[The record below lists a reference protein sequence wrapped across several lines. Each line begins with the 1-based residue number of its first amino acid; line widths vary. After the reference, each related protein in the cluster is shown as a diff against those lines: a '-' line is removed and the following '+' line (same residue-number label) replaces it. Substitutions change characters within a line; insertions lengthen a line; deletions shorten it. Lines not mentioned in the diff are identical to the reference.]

1 MRVCFCM
8 SILSMS
14 SRLAWAFK
22 EKKKKTLTPTHPKP
36 GGGDV
41 GGVDIKDFLPFI
53 KDYFQQDLKSWSST
67 PKAPFSKQTLLPFV
81 FEKKKIVKTK
91 KKVF

>member
-1 MRVCFCM
+1 
-8 SILSMS
+8 MS

-67 PKAPFSKQTLLPFV
+67 PKAPFQNKLCCHLYLR
-81 FEKKKIVKTK
+81 KKNSEN
-91 KKVF
+91 

>member
-1 MRVCFCM
+1 M

-67 PKAPFSKQTLLPFV
+67 PKAPFFKTNFV
-81 FEKKKIVKTK
+81 AICIWEKKNSEN
-91 KKVF
+91 

>member
-1 MRVCFCM
+1 
-8 SILSMS
+8 MS

-22 EKKKKTLTPTHPKP
+22 EKKNKTLTPTHPKP

-91 KKVF
+91 KKIF

>member
-1 MRVCFCM
+1 
-8 SILSMS
+8 MS

-22 EKKKKTLTPTHPKP
+22 EKKNKTLTPTHPKP

-53 KDYFQQDLKSWSST
+53 KDYFQQDLKLVKYTQS
-67 PKAPFSKQTLLPFV
+67 PFFKTNFV
-81 FEKKKIVKTK
+81 AICI
-91 KKVF
+91 

>member
-1 MRVCFCM
+1 
-8 SILSMS
+8 MS

-53 KDYFQQDLKSWSST
+53 KDYFQQVGQVH
-67 PKAPFSKQTLLPFV
+67 PKPLFQNKLCCHLYLR
-81 FEKKKIVKTK
+81 KKK
-91 KKVF
+91 

>member
-1 MRVCFCM
+1 
-8 SILSMS
+8 MS

-41 GGVDIKDFLPFI
+41 GGVDIKDF
-53 KDYFQQDLKSWSST
+53 FQQDLKSWSST

-91 KKVF
+91 KKIF